1 MLSSASM
8 RSPLVLR
15 ILAVSAFSVLAALGV
30 ACGGSTA
37 PADNS
42 GETANANGAATAN
55 GNGATAGGP
64 TTGNLPTGAPRKD
77 LTILA
82 VGDINL
88 GRALGKRILSGQ
100 KDLPFRNVRAEISGA
115 DVAFANLESQISEQK
130 GQTEGSSNYVFT
142 GPPQGADELAN
153 AGFDVVSTANNHAWD
168 FGERALKETIDN
180 LKRVNVLHA
189 GTGETLD
196 AAYAPAIVERNG
208 WRVGFLAVTGVFNS
222 PFEDSPARD
231 HVAWADPVLVALKI
245 KELRHQGV
253 DVVIVSYHGGVE
265 YSPDPDEP
273 TRSFTRACIDAG
285 ADAVIGHHP
294 HVTQGVEWYNG
305 KPIFYSLGNFVFKQ
319 FDPWTNLGL
328 GVRLTFRDGHP
339 MQVEYLPVAV
349 DFQPKF
355 LAPDKGKDLMARVT
369 QLSGGSLP
377 TAPPAS

>member
-1 MLSSASM
+1 MIAPMRVTHRSRLRLACLLSVL
-8 RSPLVLR
+8 SPLVL
-15 ILAVSAFSVLAALGV
+15 S
-30 ACGGSTA
+30 CGGTPA
-37 PADNS
+37 PVDNS
-42 GETANANGAATAN
+42 GTASNATNTPETTNKA
-55 GNGATAGGP
+55 
-64 TTGNLPTGAPRKD
+64 TTGSPTAAARKD

-88 GRALGKRILSGQ
+88 GRVLGKRILSGQ
-100 KDLPFRNVRAEISGA
+100 KDLPFRNVRTEISGA
-115 DVAFANLESQISEQK
+115 DIAFANLESQISEQK

-168 FGERALKETIDN
+168 FGERALMETITN
-180 LKRVNVLHA
+180 LKRVSILYA

-222 PFEDSPARD
+222 PFESSPARD

-245 KELRHQGV
+245 KELRQQGV
-253 DVVIVSYHGGVE
+253 DIVLVSYHGGVE

-328 GVRLTFRDGHP
+328 GVRLTFRDGQP

-355 LAPDKGKDLMARVT
+355 LAADKGAALMARVT